1 MVDTLL
7 WDKVLNVVLP
17 WGDWGGYRIYEWFKL
32 FPNEREI
39 ALREYVYLKAH
50 CVRDVLAAQG
60 KKISLEE
67 WNQFYQALGH
77 AMENDPTFSNHGT
90 YAGLLD
96 ALNAYA
102 EPGANIQ
109 AIFAQRSTLNQS
121 VYSRQFVKDLTNLI
135 SRMRADLRKSLQ

>member
-1 MVDTLL
+1 MDTLL

-32 FPNEREI
+32 FPDERET

-50 CVRDVLAAQG
+50 CVRDILALQG
-60 KKISLEE
+60 KQISLEA
-67 WNQFYQALGH
+67 WNQFYQVLGH
-77 AMENDPTFSNHGT
+77 AMESDPTFSNHGT
-90 YAGLLD
+90 YAGLLN

-121 VYSRQFVKDLTNLI
+121 VYSRQFVKELTNFI
-135 SRMRADLRKSLQ
+135 SRMQAELRKSLQ